1 MHNNAPLQFNTNKG
15 KPPMAMEGDPGI
27 YIDPSGVFYSQG
39 MLSTGKEIQ
48 YQQNKSLHGL
58 LPSVHHRVV
67 ETAE

>member
-1 MHNNAPLQFNTNKG
+1 
-15 KPPMAMEGDPGI
+15 MAMEGDPGI
-27 YIDPSGVFYSQG
+27 YIDPSGVFYSQE